1 MRRARIESG
10 ATGGLQLGDEVLSIN
25 GNRVTTPLA
34 AASMLR
40 EGEGIIRLSVRRQA
54 AASGSSSGAGPSE
67 AKHGVSGLPRLG
79 LSHAIPQEEERD
91 LGELSARALKG
102 VADWFSSLGDDFSRL
117 MNPKVGARPARST
130 ATSHCA

>member
-1 MRRARIESG
+1 MTTEFEVTITKSSRSIRVGITFESDEDAARSG
-10 ATGGLQLGDEVLSIN
+10 RQPRPWVKALHPYGLAATGGLQLGDEVLSIN

-79 LSHAIPQEEERD
+79 LSHAIPQ
-91 LGELSARALKG
+91 
-102 VADWFSSLGDDFSRL
+102 
-117 MNPKVGARPARST
+117 
-130 ATSHCA
+130 